1 MPRQAAVPVALA
13 ALLGIAAGGL
23 VLWKAA
29 QRRRGRARSGSLR
42 EEAAGER
49 PEGKAS
55 EAGGRE
61 ALPLF
66 APPTLSWVERSLGAD
81 IVVVSERQE
90 WDRVQPLLKKE
101 LEKWPVLGMDCEW
114 VSDRSASPFGCE
126 LPREILWGRASARSN
141 GYDSA
146 SRWNSGGTSGVP
158 GNGDC
163 SHV

>member
-29 QRRRGRARSGSLR
+29 QRRSGRARCGRLR
-42 EEAAGER
+42 EEVAGER
-49 PEGKAS
+49 PEEKES

-66 APPTLSWVERSLGAD
+66 ASPTLSWVERSLGAD
-81 IVVVSERQE
+81 IVIVSERQE
-90 WDRVQPLLKKE
+90 WDQVEPLLKKE

-114 VSDRSASPFGCE
+114 VSDRNASPFGCE
-126 LPREILWGRASARSN
+126 LS
-141 GYDSA
+141 
-146 SRWNSGGTSGVP
+146 
-158 GNGDC
+158 
-163 SHV
+163 

>member
-29 QRRRGRARSGSLR
+29 QRRSGRARCGRLR
-42 EEAAGER
+42 EEAVGKR
-49 PEGKAS
+49 PEEKES

-66 APPTLSWVERSLGAD
+66 ASPTLSWVERSLGAD
-81 IVVVSERQE
+81 IVIVSERQE
-90 WDRVQPLLKKE
+90 WDRVEPLLKKE

-114 VSDRSASPFGCE
+114 VSDRNASPFGCE
-126 LPREILWGRASARSN
+126 LS
-141 GYDSA
+141 
-146 SRWNSGGTSGVP
+146 
-158 GNGDC
+158 
-163 SHV
+163 